1 MDANKFRFSRVAFVA
16 ITAGMDARKQKN
28 GARWLGRV
36 GVSTAT
42 SPGGWKDAP
51 LEEETRQGPGANL
64 LARFQGL
71 NLPRWIS
78 YPAIQV
84 VTQGLVHGLG
94 LRSARSAGFNTAAA
108 CV

>member
-42 SPGGWKDAP
+42 SPGGWKDAR
-51 LEEETRQGPGANL
+51 TDGWDMGDRDVFGWDG
-64 LARFQGL
+64 
-71 NLPRWIS
+71 
-78 YPAIQV
+78 
-84 VTQGLVHGLG
+84 
-94 LRSARSAGFNTAAA
+94 
-108 CV
+108 

>member
-1 MDANKFRFSRVAFVA
+1 M
-16 ITAGMDARKQKN
+16 GQ
-28 GARWLGRV
+28 
-36 GVSTAT
+36 VSV
-42 SPGGWKDAP
+42 SLLRYFPSGLPGPNLKEDWKKMLP

-108 CV
+108 CA